1 MGQLRLPLGDGLLGR
16 VVDAQGMPMDR
27 MGPIRDVASQPL
39 DRKPINAMDRAPIR
53 DALDTGV
60 RARHESSI
68 VKAFVSEEL
77 FKVADRCVQILGG
90 IGVTGETVVE
100 MIFRDIRG
108 FRLYDGPTEVH
119 KYAIA
124 NQLMRKGSTFDSPV

>member
-1 MGQLRLPLGDGLLGR
+1 M
-16 VVDAQGMPMDR
+16 
-27 MGPIRDVASQPL
+27 L
-39 DRKPINAMDRAPIR
+39 DN
-53 DALDTGV
+53 DT

-90 IGVTGETVVE
+90 MGVTGETVVE
-100 MIFRDIRG
+100 MIFRDMRG

-124 NQLMRKGSTFDSPV
+124 NQLMRTGSAFESPV